1 MARYTAHAFV
11 VGVHNW
17 GEADKI
23 VQLFTAE
30 RGRVK
35 AAAFGCRRP
44 KSPLAAG
51 LQMFNELETDL
62 AEGQRLDTVRTASIV
77 HHPKKLSEDLL
88 AMAYG
93 SFVAECVTEFLPEKQ
108 PEPAVYDLLRGAS
121 AAFETRNPRVTAL
134 LAVYQL
140 MEYTGLQLS
149 YERCAHCGKKLD
161 GDAFFLASTGG
172 ALCRPCHTADAPD
185 AQPYPAHLRTFLAG
199 ALAFDWKDK
208 SAVTITKA
216 DLLAAEA
223 ILIGYIQSL
232 LGHPL
237 RSLDF
242 LQKL

>member
-23 VQLFTAE
+23 VQLYTAE

-51 LQMFNELETDL
+51 LQLFNELDVTL
-62 AEGQRLDTVRTASIV
+62 SEGQRLDTVRTASIV
-77 HHPKKLSEDLL
+77 RHPKKLSEDLM

-108 PEPAVYDLLRGAS
+108 AEPVVYDLLHGAF

-134 LAVYQL
+134 LAVLQL
-140 MEYTGLQLS
+140 MEFTGLQLS
-149 YERCAHCGKKLD
+149 YERCALCGKKLE
-161 GDAFFLASTGG
+161 GDAFFLESAGG
-172 ALCRPCHTADAPD
+172 ALCADCREAA
-185 AQPYPAHLRTFLAG
+185 AQPYPAALRTFLAA
-199 ALAFDWKDK
+199 ALAFDWT
-208 SAVTITKA
+208 SGAAIRITSKE
-216 DLLAAEA
+216 LLAAEA
-223 ILIGYIQSL
+223 IVIGYLQRL

-237 RSLDF
+237 RSLSF
-242 LQKL
+242 IQKL

>member
-1 MARYTAHAFV
+1 MARYQAHAFV

-23 VQLFTAE
+23 VQLYTAE

-51 LQMFNELETDL
+51 LQLFNELDVTL
-62 AEGQRLDTVRTASIV
+62 SEGQRLDTVRTAGIV
-77 HHPKKLSEDLL
+77 HHPKRLSEDLL

-108 PEPAVYDLLRGAS
+108 PEPAVYDLLRGAF

-134 LAVYQL
+134 IAVLQL
-140 MEYTGLQLS
+140 MEYTGMQLS
-149 YERCAHCGKKLD
+149 YERCARCGKLLD
-161 GDAFFLASTGG
+161 GDAFFLESAGG
-172 ALCRPCHTADAPD
+172 ALCTDCREPS
-185 AQPYPAHLRTFLAG
+185 AQPYPAALRAFLSA
-199 ALAFDWKDK
+199 ALAIDWTCN
-208 SAVTITKA
+208 AAITITKKE
-216 DLLAAEA
+216 LLAAEA
-223 ILIGYIQSL
+223 MVLGYLQRL

-237 RSLDF
+237 RSLAF
-242 LQKL
+242 IQSL